1 MHSIQEKLLKL
12 SATINLAQL
21 SLREIGKHINET
33 SPQKIKHH
41 LLQLEKNG
49 LIQMDRLAKVL
60 VKTRPGLAS
69 PSSVGGKNSLFAVP
83 ILGTANCGPAA
94 AYAEQEAEGYLRVS
108 GKLLTKKKGIFAI
121 KASGHS
127 MNKANIN
134 GQSVEDGDYVL
145 VDPTATLIKNGDYV
159 LSIIDGL
166 ANIKRYFKDAE
177 NHRVILLSES
187 SASFA
192 PIFIH
197 RDDMD
202 NYLVNGKVIQVIKKP
217 RTAWSRFKKFVYK
230 DSPNYQ

>member
-1 MHSIQEKLLKL
+1 MHSIQEKLLALAGKE
-12 SATINLAQL
+12 NLADM
-21 SLREIGKHINET
+21 SFREIGKHINET

-49 LIQMDRLAKVL
+49 LIQLDRLAKVM
-60 VKTRPGLAS
+60 VKTRPGLPA
-69 PSSVGGKNSLFAVP
+69 KNSLFAIP
-83 ILGTANCGPAA
+83 ILGTANCGPAT
-94 AYAEQEAEGYLRVS
+94 AYADQEAEGYLRVS
-108 GKLLTKKKGIFAI
+108 GKLLSKKKGI
-121 KASGHS
+121 KATGYS

-134 GQSVEDGDYVL
+134 GEAVDDGDYVL
-145 VDPTATLIKNGDYV
+145 VDPTATVIRNGDYV
-159 LSIIDGL
+159 LSIIDGM
-166 ANIKRYFKDAE
+166 ANIKRYFRDNE
-177 NHRVILLSES
+177 NQRIILLSES

-217 RTAWSRFKKFVYK
+217 KSAWSKIKKFVYK